1 MYPMRALLAA
11 TIFAL
16 AGAWVPASRPTPYSR
31 SVARGVMSRAI
42 KILPPT
48 KTQSSEPKIKPVC
61 TVNITGSPT
70 VVVTGFVDAP
80 ERTDQFVFDV
90 LHAQN
95 VWGRIV
101 ALVPD
106 VVRTETKSTSRARAA
121 RARARETKP
130 LASRRAIRTSH
141 AASAAPRRSPAARS
155 RA

>member
-1 MYPMRALLAA
+1 MYPMRAVLAA
-11 TIFAL
+11 MVVAI
-16 AGAWVPASRPTPYSR
+16 AGAWVPASRPSPFSR
-31 SVARGVMSRAI
+31 SISRGVMSRAI

-106 VVRTETKSTSRARAA
+106 VVRTETKSTSA
-121 RARARETKP
+121 RARARAKP
-130 LASRRAIRTSH
+130 SLSRLAARYVRLTL
-141 AASAAPRRSPAARS
+141 ASAAPRRSRAARS

>member
-95 VWGRIV
+95 TWGRIV

-106 VVRTETKSTSRARAA
+106 VVREDPAREPERARRARRARAPCLPSRDMYISRPSARSA
-121 RARARETKP
+121 RAR
-130 LASRRAIRTSH
+130 S
-141 AASAAPRRSPAARS
+141 RSPRS
-155 RA
+155 GC